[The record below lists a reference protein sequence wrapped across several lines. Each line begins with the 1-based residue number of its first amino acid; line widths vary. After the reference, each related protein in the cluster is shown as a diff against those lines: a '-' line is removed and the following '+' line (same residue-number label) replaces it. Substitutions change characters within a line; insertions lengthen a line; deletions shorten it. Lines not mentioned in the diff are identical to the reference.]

1 MTILPARHAALLNDP
16 LARRSIEVLKR
27 GQAPSGALVASPS
40 FPTYAYAWLRDG
52 AFCAHALDVAGEA
65 DAAAAFHQ
73 WATRS
78 VEARR
83 PMIEAVIERVADGE
97 TPSAAEMPPARYTLT
112 GDLEGSDAD
121 GETWPNFQIDGYGI
135 WLWALD
141 AHLAGRAPDAA
152 TAETIRLVARYLE
165 SSWRLR
171 CFSCW
176 EEYDDGEHGGTLG
189 AVVAGIDAAG
199 RLLRDDSFAGA
210 ASAVR
215 ARLLEA
221 YLVDG
226 RFRRGP
232 RDDRLDGSLLWLSVP
247 FGVLPP
253 GDSRIVATIE
263 AIHRDLA
270 GPGGG
275 VYRYLGDT
283 YYGGGQWLLLTSS
296 LAWHEAMS
304 GNREAATALQDWVR
318 AQERPNGDL
327 PEQVTGQPLDVA
339 MVQPWVDR
347 WGPVATPLLWS
358 HAMYLIAEVAAR

>member
-1 MTILPARHAALLNDP
+1 MTIHAAGHGALLGDP

-27 GQAPSGALVASPS
+27 GQAPSGAIIASPS

-52 AFCAHALDVAGEA
+52 AFCAHALDLAGET
-65 DAAAAFHQ
+65 AAAAGFHR

-83 PMIEAVIERVADGE
+83 PMIEAVIERVAGGE
-97 TPSAAEMPPARYTLT
+97 TPPAADMPPARYTLA
-112 GDLEGSDAD
+112 GDLERGED
-121 GETWPNFQIDGYGI
+121 GEAWPNFQIDGYGI

-141 AHLAGRAPDAA
+141 AHLAGAAPDPGTAA
-152 TAETIRLVARYLE
+152 TIRLVARYLE

-199 RLLRDDSFAGA
+199 RLLRDDSFAGGA
-210 ASAVR
+210 HAVR
-215 ARLLEA
+215 ERLLGA
-221 YLVDG
+221 YVVNG

-253 GDSRIVATIE
+253 GDARIAATIE
-263 AIHRDLA
+263 AVHRQLA

-275 VYRYLGDT
+275 VYRYVGDT

-296 LAWHEAMS
+296 LAWHESVA
-304 GNREAATALQDWVR
+304 GTPDVAVALQDWVR
-318 AQERPNGDL
+318 TQARPNGDL
-327 PEQVTGQPLDVA
+327 PEQVTGCAQDPA
-339 MVQPWVDR
+339 MVEPWVDR

-358 HAMYLIAEVAAR
+358 HAMYLIAEAAAR